1 LTIVVPPDPTTTTSS
16 SVKTPDQQSSGLSAF
31 LVENVQGDPETTK
44 PTAEGY
50 IQMEYPH

>member
-1 LTIVVPPDPTTTTSS
+1 LTIVVPPDPTATTSS

-50 IQMEYPH
+50 IEIEYPH